1 MPPPALALSLA
12 TPSMSYP
19 PARPSPGAA
28 PAERKLIIG
37 AVAISVALTGWM
49 ALRLADGG
57 TSRLAQSGAPEV
69 SLTGAGTALR
79 PSPLG
84 TIAIPWLPKT
94 VARHRP
100 VLLAAAARHEID
112 PELLAI
118 VTLVESGGYTRATSP
133 SGARGL
139 MQVMPST
146 GRVIAGERALEDHTS
161 ERLYD
166 PTYNVDFGAWYLA
179 EQLAVFGT
187 ADPDESLELAA
198 AAYNGG
204 PGRLRRYL
212 EDAGTQSAQT
222 ARYRHWVRGMW
233 EERTLAESPTYA
245 AWYEAGGHRL
255 VDLGRAEM
263 AGKFSRGTSDP

>member
-1 MPPPALALSLA
+1 
-12 TPSMSYP
+12 MSDP

-28 PAERKLIIG
+28 PAERKLIIA

-49 ALRLADGG
+49 ALRLAGG
-57 TSRLAQSGAPEV
+57 GARRPAQSGAPEV
-69 SLTGAGTALR
+69 SVTGAGSALR
-79 PSPLG
+79 PSPAG
-84 TIAIPWLPKT
+84 TIDIPWLPDT

-100 VLLAAAARHEID
+100 VLLAAAGRHQVD

-139 MQVMPST
+139 MQIMPST
-146 GRVIAGERALEDHTS
+146 GKVIASERALEEHSSD
-161 ERLYD
+161 RLYD
-166 PTYNVDFGAWYLA
+166 PAYNIDFGAFYLA
-179 EQLAVFGT
+179 EQLNAFGT
-187 ADPDESLELAA
+187 SDPEESVELAA

-204 PGRLRRYL
+204 PSRLRRYL

-222 ARYRHWVRGMW
+222 TRYRHWVRSMW
-233 EERTLAESPTYA
+233 EERALAKSPTYA

-263 AGKFSRGTSDP
+263 AGKYPRGTFAP